1 MPDIDLGEYK
11 DTYRYLS
18 EREKELSLYLEE
30 LKKEYM
36 RVLQGG
42 NRYAIDVMHEK
53 YKSTVRIYKYHVDF
67 MREIL
72 AKKST
77 EQSMNRKPQ
86 ELIMK

>member
-1 MPDIDLGEYK
+1 
-11 DTYRYLS
+11 
-18 EREKELSLYLEE
+18 
-30 LKKEYM
+30 M

-42 NRYAIDVMHEK
+42 NRYAIDVMREK
-53 YKSTVRIYKYHVDF
+53 YKSTIRIYKYHVDF

-77 EQSMNRKPQ
+77 EESKNQKPQ